1 MKTMKAYLD
10 TAETPAGPVAF
21 AVNEA
26 GALVR
31 ATFEEAEDHP
41 DIEEDL
47 KADGYEV
54 SRDPERT
61 ARLGKE
67 ISEYSAGERREFTVP
82 VAAAGTPWQQK
93 VWDALAR
100 IPFGETRS
108 YAEVAEMVG
117 RPGAARAVGGANGC
131 NRVPLVVPCHRVI
144 SADGSLGGFSGGLHL
159 KQRLLEHERRF
170 SSRAQRAATDH

>member
-1 MKTMKAYLD
+1 MKTMKVYLD

-21 AVNEA
+21 AVNEE

-31 ATFEEAEDHP
+31 ATFEEADDHP

-47 KADGYEV
+47 QAEGYEV
-54 SRDPERT
+54 FQDPEHT
-61 ARLGKE
+61 VRLRAE
-67 ISEYSAGERREFTVP
+67 ISEYCAGVRREFTVP

-93 VWDALAR
+93 VWEALGL
-100 IPFGETRS
+100 IPFGEIRS

-159 KQRLLEHERRF
+159 KRRLLEHE
-170 SSRAQRAATDH
+170 QRVLSGA